1 MFAGAGSVLMLT
13 GAIVGG
19 DYLDGLMDSQDQ
31 DNTKLPG
38 LLFYTGLSVAA
49 VSIPL
54 FIFFDKL
61 RN

>member
-1 MFAGAGSVLMLT
+1 MFAGAGSVLMIT

-19 DYLDGLMDSQDQ
+19 DYLDGLMDPQDQ

-38 LLFYTGLSVAA
+38 LLFHTGLSVAA

-54 FIFFDKL
+54 LIFFDKL